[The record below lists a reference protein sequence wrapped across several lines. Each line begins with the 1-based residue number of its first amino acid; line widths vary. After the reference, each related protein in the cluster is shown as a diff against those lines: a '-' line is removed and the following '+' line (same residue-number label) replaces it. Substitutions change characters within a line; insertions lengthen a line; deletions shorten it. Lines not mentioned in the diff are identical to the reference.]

1 MNVHSCYSQA
11 PVLSLD
17 ISLAGDD
24 LIDAALK
31 TMRDHF
37 DMPVAYLSRF
47 EGRDAVF
54 RNVSAAK
61 PDDFVRPRE
70 HLPLAALYCPFILD
84 GTLPNLIPDT
94 GRFPK
99 CQDLAITREMPVG
112 SHVSL
117 PILLEDGTPYG
128 MFCCL
133 SPEPN
138 PTLNSRDLSVMSSF
152 VTLVTRQVRLEERE
166 RRLEMESRTWIDDL
180 LFNSAFK
187 PVFQPIVQLADG
199 AVVGMEALS
208 RFESDENMGVQEI
221 FQKVEEAG
229 LGPELELVTMAKAL
243 EDYED
248 LKPPVFL
255 TVNASPELICDPRF
269 MELLPENGLDRIV
282 LEVTEHGQARDE
294 DILHRSI
301 CELIAAGVKIAIDDV
316 GAGYS
321 GLLRIAKLKPDL
333 LKIDR
338 SLVFG
343 IASNPAQQAIVSSL
357 VHLARDM
364 RCMLLG
370 EGVET
375 EEDAVMLRKLGVD
388 LAQGW
393 LYGKPRRLGDFDF
406 ERRRASA

>member
-1 MNVHSCYSQA
+1 MNVHSLYLQA

-17 ISLAGDD
+17 ISLTGDD

-47 EGRDAVF
+47 DGKDAVF
-54 RNVSAAK
+54 RNVSCEN
-61 PDDFVRPRE
+61 PDDFMRPRE
-70 HLPLAALYCPFILD
+70 QLPLSALYSPLILD
-84 GTLPNLIPDT
+84 GTLPSLIPDT
-94 GRFPK
+94 GRFPH
-99 CQDLAITREMPVG
+99 CRDLAITREMPIG

-133 SPEPN
+133 SPSPN

-152 VTLVTRQVRLEERE
+152 VTLVTRQVRMEERE
-166 RRLEMESRTWIDDL
+166 RLLEMQSRTWIDDL
-180 LFNSAFK
+180 LFNSTFK
-187 PVFQPIVQLADG
+187 PVFQPIVQLSDG

-208 RFESDENMGVQEI
+208 RFGPDGTMGVQEI
-221 FQKVEEAG
+221 FEKVQEAG

-243 EDYED
+243 DDYEEIR
-248 LKPPVFL
+248 PPVFL
-255 TVNASPELICDPRF
+255 TLNASPELICDPRF
-269 MELLPENGLDRIV
+269 FELLPTKGLDRIV
-282 LEVTEHGQARDE
+282 LEVTEHAQAPDE
-294 DILHRSI
+294 DALHGRIGALVS
-301 CELIAAGVKIAIDDV
+301 AGVKIAIDDV

-343 IASNPAQQAIVSSL
+343 IATAGEQQAIVSSL
-357 VHLARDM
+357 VHLARGM
-364 RCMLLG
+364 RCMILG

-375 EEDAVMLRKLGVD
+375 QADAAMLKALGVD

-393 LYGKPRRLGDFDF
+393 LYGRPLRLGDFDF
-406 ERRRASA
+406 TGRRAVG